1 MKLTAGKT
9 LCLFILLTPL
19 RSALLANDAQP
30 VADLVF
36 QNGAVYT
43 VDAARSWA
51 SAVAVAGNRIVYVG
65 GDDGLAPFVGPATR
79 IVDLNGRMLL
89 PGFQDS
95 HVHAVW
101 GGIDMTRIQLN
112 GVFDRAEVML
122 LIGEYADARP
132 DLEWI
137 VGSGWEADAFKPSGA
152 PDRWMLDEVVSERP
166 VYLTFSGTHAAWVN
180 SRALEIAGITAAT
193 PDPVNGVIRRDE
205 NGEPT
210 GLLID
215 SAQELVNRHVPPTTD
230 EERVGALRLVLDEL
244 KRLGVTALIDA
255 GTDDDAAAAY
265 AAVAASGELSVR
277 TIICQL
283 YDPEGDDEQQVQ
295 EFISRRAQFRG
306 TAVQATCV
314 KIVNDGIIEQRTG
327 ALLAPYS
334 DMPDHIYGPHVEATR
349 LQHLVTRLDREGF
362 QVQIHAIGDRA
373 AREALDAFEA
383 ARETNGPR
391 DSRHHLAHV
400 QLIDAADIPRLRPLG
415 VTANMTPFWSKG
427 DDWTGIYNV
436 RHLGTERSV
445 RVYQHRT
452 LLQSGARLA
461 WGTDWPVTTL
471 KPLDGIEVA
480 VTRRH
485 LGGVDPYGATDAS
498 WAPVERMTIPEVIAA
513 YTISGAWLSFE
524 EAERGSIEVGKLA
537 DLVVLASNLFDV
549 QELEIHKVGTD
560 MTVFDGRI
568 VFEAR

>member
-1 MKLTAGKT
+1 MTRTANRPA
-9 LCLFILLTPL
+9 LVL
-19 RSALLANDAQP
+19 ALLLP
-30 VADLVF
+30 VFSAAAERDGHEPADLVF
-36 QNGAVYT
+36 RNGAVFT

-51 SAVAVAGNRIVYVG
+51 SAVAVSGNRIVYVG
-65 GDDGLAPFVGPATR
+65 TDAGVAPFVGAKTR
-79 IVDLNGRMLL
+79 VIDLDGRMLL

-101 GGIDMTRIQLN
+101 GGVDMTRIQLN
-112 GVFDRAEVML
+112 GVFDKAEVML
-122 LIGEYADARP
+122 LIGEYADAHP

-137 VGSGWEADAFKPSGA
+137 VGSGWEADAFKPSGS
-152 PDRWMLDEVVSERP
+152 PDRWMLDEVVSDRP
-166 VYLTFSGTHAAWVN
+166 VFLTFSGTHAVWVN
-180 SRALEIAGITAAT
+180 SRALAIAGITAET

-215 SAQELVNRHVPPTTD
+215 SAQALVERHIPPLTD
-230 EERVGALRLVLDEL
+230 EQRVAALQLVINEF
-244 KRLGVTALIDA
+244 RHLGITSLIDA
-255 GTDDDAAAAY
+255 GTNDEAEAAI
-265 AAVAASGELSVR
+265 AAVAAAGELDVR
-277 TIICQL
+277 TTVCQR
-283 YDPEGDDEQQVQ
+283 YSPEGDDEQQVQ
-295 EFISRRAQFRG
+295 EFLTRREHFTG
-306 TAVQATCV
+306 TPLRATCV

-334 DMPDHIYGPHVEATR
+334 DMPDHVYGPHVEATR
-349 LQHLVTRLDREGF
+349 LKDLVTRLDREGF

-383 ARETNGPR
+383 ARRANGVR

-415 VTANMTPFWSKG
+415 VTANMTPFWAKG

-436 RHLGTERSV
+436 RHLGPERAH
-445 RVYQHRT
+445 RVYLHRT

-461 WGTDWPVTTL
+461 WGTDWPVTSL

-485 LGGVDPYGATDAS
+485 LGGVDPYGETDAP
-498 WAPVERMTIPEVIAA
+498 WEPDERITIGEAIAA
-513 YTISGAWLSFE
+513 YTISGAWLAFDE
-524 EAERGSIEVGKLA
+524 QERGSIETGKLA
-537 DLVVLASNLFDV
+537 DLVVLGKNLFDV
-549 QELEIHKVGTD
+549 PPLEIHAVSTD
-560 MTVFDGRI
+560 MTIYDGRI
-568 VFEAR
+568 VYEAR